1 MRAKG
6 KAKNNIDMIDHDE
19 WGKDPS
25 VRIMRTVFKEMEK
38 AQHALLSRLDI
49 SPYDPCIRKWRETS
63 LALFERAWKKANRT
77 GISMDATMASAVYI
91 HYLAKTIAA
100 DGHKIPEGTVPEGR
114 EVERLLKEILQ

>member
-1 MRAKG
+1 
-6 KAKNNIDMIDHDE
+6 MIDHDE

-38 AQHALLSRLDI
+38 AQHALLSQLDI
-49 SPYDPCIRKWRETS
+49 SPYDLRIRKWREQS
-63 LALFERAWKKANRT
+63 LFLFEQAW

-100 DGHKIPEGTVPEGR
+100 EGHKIPEGTVPEGR
-114 EVERLLKEILQ
+114 EVERLLREILQ

>member
-1 MRAKG
+1 M
-6 KAKNNIDMIDHDE
+6 NEHDA

-49 SPYDPCIRKWRETS
+49 SPHDLRIRKWREHS
-63 LALFERAWKKANRT
+63 LVLFEQAWEKANPT

-100 DGHKIPEGTVPEGR
+100 EGHKIPEGTVS
-114 EVERLLKEILQ
+114 EVKEVKRLLEEIL

>member
-1 MRAKG
+1 
-6 KAKNNIDMIDHDE
+6 MIDHDE

-38 AQHALLSRLDI
+38 AQHALLSRLAI
-49 SPYDPCIRKWRETS
+49 SPYDLRIRKWREQS
-63 LALFERAWKKANRT
+63 LVLFEQAWEKANRT

-91 HYLAKTIAA
+91 HCLAKTIEA

>member
-6 KAKNNIDMIDHDE
+6 KAKDNVDMIDHDE

-63 LALFERAWKKANRT
+63 LALFEQAWEKANRT

-100 DGHKIPEGTVPEGR
+100 EGHKIPEGTVS
-114 EVERLLKEILQ
+114 EVKEVKRLLEEIL

>member
-1 MRAKG
+1 MQREKS
-6 KAKNNIDMIDHDE
+6 KDNVDMIDHDE

-38 AQHALLSRLDI
+38 AQHALLSQLDI
-49 SPYDPCIRKWRETS
+49 SPYDLRIRKWRES
-63 LALFERAWKKANRT
+63 FLALFEQTWEKANRT

-100 DGHKIPEGTVPEGR
+100 EGHKIPEGTVPEGK